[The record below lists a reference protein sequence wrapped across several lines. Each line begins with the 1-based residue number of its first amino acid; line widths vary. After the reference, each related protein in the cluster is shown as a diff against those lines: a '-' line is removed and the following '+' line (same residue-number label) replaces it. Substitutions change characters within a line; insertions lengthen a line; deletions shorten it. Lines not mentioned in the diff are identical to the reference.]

1 MNNNILYINNLSR
14 KISRHSLIIN
24 QSISRVLSSGFLV
37 MGPELEKFQSVF
49 SKYIGVDYC
58 YGVANGTDALEIALR
73 SLGMQ
78 ANEIVATAANA
89 GMYGTTALSAIG
101 AKPYFMDVDLISKC
115 ITLDEVK
122 KAITYGAKT
131 IIATHLY
138 GQAVPEINAIANF
151 CKTNKVFLVE
161 DCAQA
166 HGAKINKKQVGS
178 YGDIGCFSFYPTK
191 NLGCLGDGGAIVT
204 NDKNIAELVGS
215 LRQYGWIEKYSVSN
229 HGGRNSRLDEI
240 QASILLGLIE
250 FLDTDNEKRRNI
262 ALMYGKDI
270 YNSKII
276 TPSINLENS
285 YVGHLYVITTNNR
298 DELYSY
304 LFNNDIVAAIHY
316 PIPDFRQRIYQDK
329 FKNLNLPNTDLLSKN
344 VLTLPCFPEM
354 LPEEVERVIKVL
366 NSWKI

>member
-1 MNNNILYINNLSR
+1 MADIAA
-14 KISRHSLIIN
+14 ISTITKEKKVLLI
-24 QSISRVLSSGFLV
+24 
-37 MGPELEKFQSVF
+37 
-49 SKYIGVDYC
+49 
-58 YGVANGTDALEIALR
+58 
-73 SLGMQ
+73 
-78 ANEIVATAANA
+78 
-89 GMYGTTALSAIG
+89 
-101 AKPYFMDVDLISKC
+101 
-115 ITLDEVK
+115 
-122 KAITYGAKT
+122 
-131 IIATHLY
+131 
-138 GQAVPEINAIANF
+138 
-151 CKTNKVFLVE
+151 E